1 MPRPVRSPSLAAHV
15 AHLVVSL
22 ALPATAACGG
32 MVVFEEDDGGGG
44 GPSTGATTAS
54 SNTVV
59 TGSDGI
65 TSTASGASGCTRHE
79 DCGSDLCVFATGAC
93 APACDGEAC
102 DGCGPG
108 SFCDECATSS
118 CPDCRDCLAACVPAD
133 GRCDDDDPCPTG
145 SICHFRE
152 GRCSAGCT
160 ADGSCEDLS
169 EVCAPCESS
178 SCCGCKDCVGGCIVP
193 ED

>member
-1 MPRPVRSPSLAAHV
+1 MARLTLLAGA
-15 AHLVVSL
+15 L
-22 ALPATAACGG
+22 ALAGTGACGG
-32 MVVFEEDDGGGG
+32 IVVFDEDGGAGG
-44 GPSTGATTAS
+44 GPSTGVTAS
-54 SNTVV
+54 SSSSA
-59 TGSDGI
+59 TGAGTTSDP
-65 TSTASGASGCTRHE
+65 STASGPAGCTRHE
-79 DCGSDLCVFATGAC
+79 DCGADLCVFATGTC

-133 GRCDDDDPCPTG
+133 DRCDDDDPCPDG

-178 SCCGCKDCVGGCIVP
+178 SFCGCKDCVGRRILAA
-193 ED
+193 D